1 MMTRDKVATAVIW
14 PLNKNAKIRLVT
26 WDVHGEVQL
35 KGVWSISEPWLG
47 SDIEELVP
55 VGCAIELEH
64 AEWVQPK
71 RAELSGKSKA
81 PFDTAVVPI
90 RAERSLEDR
99 VTQLEVRNRL
109 IARRKR
115 EAKEREAEEAR
126 QRDEEAAREAAA
138 EAAVQEDMSDE
149 SENEVV
155 EDSAN
160 EEA

>member
-1 MMTRDKVATAVIW
+1 MMTREKVATAVVW

-47 SDIEELVP
+47 SDIEDLVP

-71 RAELSGKSKA
+71 RAELSGRSKA

-90 RAERSLEDR
+90 RAERSLEAR
-99 VTQLEVRNRL
+99 VEQLETMNRYKVRR
-109 IARRKR
+109 
-115 EAKEREAEEAR
+115 AKERKLREQEEAR
-126 QRDEEAAREAAA
+126 EREETAAREAAA
-138 EAAVQEDMSDE
+138 LAAVEEGVTDDDDT
-149 SENEVV
+149 VV
-155 EDSAN
+155 EEAPS